1 VVFIP
6 VTDTNRRTWIR
17 YHYVTLL
24 LICACSAMFV
34 VQLAGGQE
42 GFLRM
47 VYTFGTIPAV
57 LFGGAML
64 PEEVALLP
72 PWLTLATSMF
82 LHGGLAHLLGNMLF
96 LWVFG
101 DNVEDA
107 MGHGRFIVFYL
118 LCGIIAALAHAV
130 VAADS
135 VAPMIGA
142 SGAISGVLGA
152 YFILHPRVHVW
163 ILVFAFIPV
172 RLPTWLV
179 LGTWA
184 AMQVILAFTVDEAT
198 NQVAWWAHIA
208 GFAAGAGLIGY
219 FRYPHV
225 ALWDTSET
233 GTVDIRG
240 VRLRGRPWE
249 KWNGGDR

>member
-1 VVFIP
+1 
-6 VTDTNRRTWIR
+6 
-17 YHYVTLL
+17 
-24 LICACSAMFV
+24 
-34 VQLAGGQE
+34 VQVGGGDE
-42 GFLRM
+42 GFLRI
-47 VYTFGTIPAV
+47 VYAFGAIPAV
-57 LFGGAML
+57 LFDDAAL
-64 PEEVALLP
+64 PHEVSLIP
-72 PWLTLATSMF
+72 PWFTLATSMF

-118 LCGIIAALAHAV
+118 LCGLIAALAHAIAV
-130 VAADS
+130 PDS

-152 YFILHPRVHVW
+152 YFILHPRVQVW
-163 ILVFAFIPV
+163 IIVFAFIPV
-172 RLPTWLV
+172 RLPTYVV

-184 AMQVILAFTVDEAT
+184 ATQLVLSFTADEAT

-208 GFAAGAGLIGY
+208 GFAAGAALIRY

-233 GTVDIRG
+233 GSLDIHG
-240 VRLRGRPWE
+240 VRLRSRLWE
-249 KWNGGDR
+249 KWDGGKR